1 MSNTIDTNVV
11 AMKFDNSTFENNVK
25 QSMSTLDKL
34 KQKLNL
40 SGASKGLQ
48 ALDTA
53 AKGLTFATATK
64 AVDTL
69 QVKIDAL
76 GIAGVSAMSI
86 RLS

>member
-11 AMKFDNSTFENNVK
+11 AMKFDNSNFENNVK

-48 ALDTA
+48 ALRA
-53 AKGLTFATATK
+53 PPMLLLVCRLLKVAFL
-64 AVDTL
+64 
-69 QVKIDAL
+69 
-76 GIAGVSAMSI
+76 SI